1 METRKDVKT
10 KMKRNLRQILRVI
23 AKSKGFK
30 YPEKMVDRVLSH
42 AQIDSDYKTYLNLTS
57 HNKMPFGVVDA
68 DFDCQ
73 RFILFRE
80 YNNTDFEREI
90 EMFDIYTFSDLKDE
104 GFRRRVK
111 ESYQDNFDGIKD
123 LRLFLEAEEVKIW
136 LENEDSSVAI
146 LGRYN
151 DLNNQDL
158 PEVYAEIYQLS
169 LKGSDEIFLYS
180 VGQDAIKRKF
190 VELKHLLKP
199 DLEDKKANVTIYT
212 SDNFVVKFGKDVI
225 FFQSVVRGIVDG
237 REIYDVSLNPYFKL
251 GNSSIAFLWCI
262 VDDEE
267 ITRIT
272 PTARNIAN
280 FLMAYP
286 HNRVV
291 LEDERRVTFLTW
303 EGQFLDY
310 CRDNVFLLTE
320 LIPIL
325 KPLQQG
331 KRKPEPFEKYDPW
344 WEEEYSHE
352 HVIFH
357 ENDHIVLKKVKRKD
371 DDDDE

>member
-1 METRKDVKT
+1 
-10 KMKRNLRQILRVI
+10 MKRNLKQILRVI
-23 AKSKGFK
+23 AKAKGYKF
-30 YPEKMVDRVLSH
+30 PEKMVDRVLAH
-42 AQIDSDYKTYLNLTS
+42 AQIDSDYQTYLNLTS
-57 HNKMPFGVVDA
+57 HNRMPFGVVDA

-80 YNNTDFEREI
+80 YNNTNFEREI
-90 EMFDIYTFSDLKDE
+90 EEFDIYTFSDLSDE

-111 ESYQDNFDGIKD
+111 ESYQDYYEGIKD
-123 LRLFLEAEEVKIW
+123 LRLFLDADEVKIW
-136 LENEDSSVAI
+136 LENEDSTVAI
-146 LGRYN
+146 LGKYN
-151 DLNNQDL
+151 DLNNQEL
-158 PEVYAEIYQLS
+158 PEVFAELYQL
-169 LKGSDEIFLYS
+169 KFHGSDEVFFYS
-180 VGQDAIKRKF
+180 AKQEPMKRKI

-199 DLEDKKANVTIYT
+199 SLEDTDGNVTIYD
-212 SDNFVVKFGKDVI
+212 SESFIVKFGKEDI
-225 FFQSVVRGIVDG
+225 YWKSVVRGIVDG
-237 REIYDVSLNPYFKL
+237 REIYDVTLSPYHRL
-251 GNSSIAFLWCI
+251 GNSRIAFLWCI
-262 VDDEE
+262 VDGEE

-331 KRKPEPFEKYDPW
+331 KRKPEPFEEFDIW
-344 WEEEYSHE
+344 WREENRHD

-357 ENDHIVLKKVKRKD
+357 ESDNIVLKKCNDKD
-371 DDDDE
+371 DE

>member
-1 METRKDVKT
+1 MT
-10 KMKRNLRQILRVI
+10 RNLRQILRVI
-23 AKSKGFK
+23 AKAKGYKF
-30 YPEKMVDRVLSH
+30 PEKMVDRVLSH

-80 YNNTDFEREI
+80 YSNTNFELEI
-90 EMFDIYTFSDLKDE
+90 EEFEIYTFSDLSDE

-111 ESYQDNFDGIKD
+111 ESYQEHYEGIKD
-123 LRLFLEAEEVKIW
+123 LRLFLDADEVKIW
-136 LENEDSSVAI
+136 LENEDSTVAI

-151 DLNNQDL
+151 DLNYQEL
-158 PEVYAEIYQLS
+158 PEAYAECYQLS
-169 LKGSDEIFLYS
+169 LKGSDEVFLYS
-180 VGQDAIKRKF
+180 ANVDVIKRKI
-190 VELKHLLKP
+190 VELKHLLTP

-212 SDNFVVKFGKDVI
+212 SDNFVVRFGKDVI

-237 REIYDVSLNPYFKL
+237 REIYDVNLDPYFKC
-251 GNSSIAFLWCI
+251 GNSSIGFLWCI
-262 VDDEE
+262 VDGKE

-280 FLMAYP
+280 FLMNYP

-291 LEDERRVTFLTW
+291 LEDEKRMTFLTW
-303 EGQFLDY
+303 EGQFLDF
-310 CRDNVFLLTE
+310 CRDNIFLITD

-331 KRKPEPFEKYDPW
+331 KPEPYEEYDVW
-344 WEEEYSHE
+344 WKEEYSHN
-352 HVIFH
+352 HVIFN
-357 ENDHIVLKKVKRKD
+357 ESDHIVLKKVKRKD
-371 DDDDE
+371 ED